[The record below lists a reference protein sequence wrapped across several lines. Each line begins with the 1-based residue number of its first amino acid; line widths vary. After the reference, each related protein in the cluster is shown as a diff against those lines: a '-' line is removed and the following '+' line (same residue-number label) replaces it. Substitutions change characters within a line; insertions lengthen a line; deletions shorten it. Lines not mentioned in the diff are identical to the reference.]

1 MYNSYRRWELYSG
14 RAVISFAVPLIVEK
28 ICHTFLS
35 KQASF
40 HSGQRIPLNRG
51 NTVSLVIARD
61 QMSAEEFNL
70 YFCMCQSPV

>member
-1 MYNSYRRWELYSG
+1 MYNSQRLLELYSVH
-14 RAVISFAVPLIVEK
+14 AVISFAMALVVEK

-40 HSGQRIPLNRG
+40 HSGQRILLNRG
-51 NTVSLVIARD
+51 NTISLFIARD

-70 YFCMCQSPV
+70 YFSMCQSLV